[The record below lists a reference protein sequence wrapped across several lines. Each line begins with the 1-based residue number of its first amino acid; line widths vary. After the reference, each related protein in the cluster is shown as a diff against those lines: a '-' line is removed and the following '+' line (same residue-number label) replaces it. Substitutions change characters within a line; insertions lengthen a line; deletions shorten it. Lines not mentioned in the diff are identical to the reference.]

1 MEFWKRLSSSIQW
14 GPFSDIEIFE
24 WEGFVPDMNDANYLE
39 QLKARMQDRVKFV
52 TSCDTAKEGY
62 DKLPED
68 AIAAI
73 QKVVD
78 ELK

>member
-1 MEFWKRLSSSIQW
+1 
-14 GPFSDIEIFE
+14 
-24 WEGFVPDMNDANYLE
+24 MNDANYLE